1 MILGGHGRTVLGPG
15 VQVRFTVHAQRKL
28 ELLHPLGV
36 TEEDVV
42 KAVTNPDELL
52 YDILRYSEE

>member
-1 MILGGHGRTVLGPG
+1 M
-15 VQVRFTVHAQRKL
+15 QVRFTVHAQRKL